1 MTWAVISIAILGV
14 FNFALHA
21 AVLERGYRL
30 SDSLPDHLP
39 DFLDRLGG
47 RLTFLAEFV
56 VLLAAMLIAANGWP
70 QMGWAYLAY
79 SALNA
84 MAAWFLL
91 RRQV

>member
-1 MTWAVISIAILGV
+1 MTWVVITIAILGV

-30 SDSLPDHLP
+30 SESLPDY
-39 DFLDRLGG
+39 LDRLGG
-47 RLTFLAEFV
+47 RLTFLAEFA

-70 QMGWAYLAY
+70 EMGWAYLAY

-91 RRQV
+91 RRQA